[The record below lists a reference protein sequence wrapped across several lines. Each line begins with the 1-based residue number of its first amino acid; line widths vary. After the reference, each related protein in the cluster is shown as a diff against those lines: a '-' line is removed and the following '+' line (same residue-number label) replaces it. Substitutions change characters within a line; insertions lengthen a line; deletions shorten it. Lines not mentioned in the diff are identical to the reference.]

1 MGGWF
6 IFAMMEKQDLK
17 KKKKSLLE
25 EAQQSGGETKL
36 SGRRPKGK
44 IEKAK
49 HIWDGRKSPIS
60 FSLLQ
65 FPLRISSV
73 SQSLMLKGH
82 MCTGDYFFT

>member
-1 MGGWF
+1 MDGWF
-6 IFAMMEKQDLK
+6 IFAMVEKQDFFF
-17 KKKKSLLE
+17 KSLLE
-25 EAQQSGGETKL
+25 EAQQSGVGGDYKL

-49 HIWDGRKSPIS
+49 HIWDGRKPPTS

-73 SQSLMLKGH
+73 S
-82 MCTGDYFFT
+82 